1 MHITIQHHGEQFN
14 VQIASRKGEEH
25 FLSIKGCRL
34 MESANGQFVSFP
46 ARKTDS
52 GKWWSHVWANDKF
65 QNAVI
70 KAYNDQPPQE
80 DEGGA
85 KKARPASGKSGK
97 PSNPPARRDNDDHD
111 DEIPF

>member
-14 VQIASRKGEEH
+14 VQVASRKGEEH

-80 DEGGA
+80 DGGGRKEGQAGEWQVR
-85 KKARPASGKSGK
+85 KAQQSPGPTGQRRP
-97 PSNPPARRDNDDHD
+97 
-111 DEIPF
+111 